1 MYLDSTKRLNLC
13 SFIYMIAM
21 LILGNSSFNSNA
33 IVNNLSMILQI
44 FVLVILFCNFIVGK
58 HMIYQWIFVIF
69 GISIVM
75 LSTFFSGTSTF
86 LFFSLFF
93 IGAFNIDIHSF
104 LKNDLKI
111 RIFMLLLIFSLFL
124 IGVFPDMI
132 SYRGDIIRHSL
143 GFRHPNTLGA
153 FIFLICFEILLVNW
167 NNLRFKHYFI
177 SISLL
182 FLNNYINNSRSS
194 LLTGIVIICFIFL
207 IKTFPSFLNN
217 SIVKKILLISPFI
230 IISIILLIVTKE
242 KIGPLNFDKLNL
254 LSSGRISLYKSIYN
268 YYGVDIFGQQL
279 PTLSKEF
286 AERYFLQYHILDNV
300 YLTLL
305 INYGIVAIS
314 LSGITIFSILSK
326 AIKDKKYIFLVVV
339 VCYLI
344 FGITENTPLH
354 PEISILWI
362 ISSIY
367 YKGEA

>member
-1 MYLDSTKRLNLC
+1 M
-13 SFIYMIAM
+13 
-21 LILGNSSFNSNA
+21 
-33 IVNNLSMILQI
+33 
-44 FVLVILFCNFIVGK
+44 
-58 HMIYQWIFVIF
+58 
-69 GISIVM
+69 
-75 LSTFFSGTSTF
+75 
-86 LFFSLFF
+86 
-93 IGAFNIDIHSF
+93 
-104 LKNDLKI
+104 
-111 RIFMLLLIFSLFL
+111 
-124 IGVFPDMI
+124 
-132 SYRGDIIRHSL
+132 
-143 GFRHPNTLGA
+143 
-153 FIFLICFEILLVNW
+153 
-167 NNLRFKHYFI
+167 
-177 SISLL
+177 
-182 FLNNYINNSRSS
+182 
-194 LLTGIVIICFIFL
+194 
-207 IKTFPSFLNN
+207 NN

-314 LSGITIFSILSK
+314 LSGIIIFSILSK

>member
-1 MYLDSTKRLNLC
+1 MYLDSTQRLNLC
-13 SFIYMIAM
+13 SFLYMIAM
-21 LILGNSSFNSNA
+21 LILGNPSFNSNA

-93 IGAFNIDIHSF
+93 IGAFNIDIH
-104 LKNDLKI
+104 
-111 RIFMLLLIFSLFL
+111 L

-314 LSGITIFSILSK
+314 LSGIIIFSILSK